1 MKKILLS
8 IIILLAF
15 KSSYALSPYNFKVP
29 KVNVESFILMDAKS
43 GAYLIGKNPDA
54 RLEPASLTKIAT
66 LYIAFQNLKS
76 GYIKMSD
83 QVIVSEKAWRMI
95 GSRTFLEVGKKVT
108 VEKLIKGVVVQSG
121 NDATV
126 ALAEHIGGSE
136 DFFVSMM
143 NSWVKKIGLKN
154 TNFTNVTGLPN
165 ENHYSSA
172 RDMAIISQKLVN
184 DFPEYY
190 STFSEKKFRHNKI
203 TQYNRNKLLRSF
215 TPADGV
221 KTGHTSSAGY
231 CLIGSAK
238 RGNMRLITVVAGSDS
253 ANNSFSDT
261 QRLLEYGFRF
271 YATQK
276 YFDVGKEYRSAKVW
290 GGKKDLVSLGV
301 QNDISITLP
310 RTKFKGLR
318 VDYVIEN
325 NVQAPI
331 NKGDKIGTL
340 EVISENNT
348 VLTADLV
355 ALENIEAK
363 GFFGRL
369 WSRFILWI
377 MSLFGMA

>member
-108 VEKLIKGVVVQSG
+108 VEKLIKGIVVQSG

-172 RDMAIISQKLVN
+172 RDMAIISQRLVN

-215 TPADGV
+215 TPADGI
-221 KTGHTSSAGY
+221 KTGHTESAGY
-231 CLIGSAK
+231 CLSASAFD
-238 RGNMRLITVVAGSDS
+238 NNIRLVSVLFGAKSSKDRFNYSKKLLKFGFRNFESVLYS
-253 ANNSFSDT
+253 KASVP
-261 QRLLEYGFRF
+261 LLENRVWFGAKKFLKIGFKEDM
-271 YATQK
+271 YLTLLKISQK
-276 YFDVGKEYRSAKVW
+276 KVSTNI
-290 GGKKDLVSLGV
+290 KVLEE
-301 QNDISITLP
+301 IS
-310 RTKFKGLR
+310 
-318 VDYVIEN
+318 
-325 NVQAPI
+325 API
-331 NKGDKIGTL
+331 EKNQRVGEIEFL
-340 EVISENNT
+340 SNNEVIS
-348 VLTADLV
+348 VKPLY
-355 ALENIEAK
+355 ALESVEEGN
-363 GFFGRL
+363 FFNKIID
-369 WSRFILWI
+369 SII
-377 MSLFGMA
+377 MFFKKN

>member
-108 VEKLIKGVVVQSG
+108 VEKLIKGIVVQSG

-172 RDMAIISQKLVN
+172 RDMAIISQRLVN

-190 STFSEKKFRHNKI
+190 STFSEKNLDI
-203 TQYNRNKLLRSF
+203 IKLLN
-215 TPADGV
+215 T
-221 KTGHTSSAGY
+221 
-231 CLIGSAK
+231 
-238 RGNMRLITVVAGSDS
+238 
-253 ANNSFSDT
+253 
-261 QRLLEYGFRF
+261 
-271 YATQK
+271 
-276 YFDVGKEYRSAKVW
+276 
-290 GGKKDLVSLGV
+290 
-301 QNDISITLP
+301 
-310 RTKFKGLR
+310 
-318 VDYVIEN
+318 IETN
-325 NVQAPI
+325 
-331 NKGDKIGTL
+331 
-340 EVISENNT
+340 
-348 VLTADLV
+348 
-355 ALENIEAK
+355 
-363 GFFGRL
+363 F
-369 WSRFILWI
+369 
-377 MSLFGMA
+377 